1 MMILEIHKINKTK
14 YRNELNG
21 IRAIAIVS
29 VIFYHF
35 NKDIVPNGYLGVDI
49 FFLLS
54 GYVITLSTYKRN
66 NLNFKKFI
74 FDFYKRRIKK
84 LLPIFLIFTI
94 SVSLITFFFVDD
106 NYLSIKTSLTSL
118 LGISNIYL
126 WKNSTNYFG
135 AASELN
141 PFLHTWSLSIEMQF
155 YIIFP
160 FLLLFSNLKNRIEFS
175 KRIINLI
182 LVLTVFSLLG
192 FVYFFDNNQSLA
204 YFLFPLRFWELGI
217 GILTFVFSKKLKD
230 NKFIKFIDPKFSFLL
245 IVVILFLPYSF
256 APLANL
262 FIIILTSFLIINID
276 KKNSLY
282 SVLSNNFITKVGIL
296 SYPLYLWHWAIIS
309 LSKSTIGINLWTL
322 PFQIF
327 IIYYLSF
334 FSNTLIQDS
343 VLKNKSIWKSFIFF
357 IRFFYLTI
365 ISILIIYQGLI
376 LRNKYI
382 NNSIYLT
389 NSNLKNKNQIN
400 SYKEICAL
408 NEIEKKSLFISEIF
422 KNCFLVYKNNKS
434 TIWSVGDSHNY
445 NMNNGIR
452 YAAEN
457 LNYNLFSFSINGASF
472 PAIKYFR
479 IDKKDRFI
487 KGFEIMK
494 LIQTNLLEQAQKGDI
509 IIINIRYQYHFGNI
523 DYQYPI
529 NKFRYFSTEDKILK
543 VNSKKSHFQNWLNEL
558 NIFSKEANKKGIKI
572 IISTPKPEF
581 KDAYLKLCKG
591 QNDKWFNKYSRKKC
605 ILEKDFFVGDDG
617 IYKNFMSEINIL
629 STQNNNLFKFDTL
642 SILCSNN
649 KCSYSDK
656 KNILYKDDNH
666 ISEYASKNIIG
677 PEVLLFIEEKILK
690 INN

>member
-1 MMILEIHKINKTK
+1 MEIHKINKIK
-14 YRNELNG
+14 YRNELDG
-21 IRAIAIVS
+21 IRAFAILS
-29 VIFYHF
+29 VILNHF
-35 NKDIVPNGYLGVDI
+35 NRDIVPNGYLGVDI

-54 GYVITLSTYKRN
+54 GYVITLSTYKRK
-66 NLNFKKFI
+66 NLNFNKFI

-84 LLPIFLIFTI
+84 LLPIFVLFTI
-94 SVSLITFFFVDD
+94 SVSFITLLFVED
-106 NYLSIKTSLTSL
+106 NYLSIKTSLTSI

-160 FLLLFSNLKNRIEFS
+160 FLIFFSNFKNRFELS
-175 KRIINLI
+175 KRIIILI
-182 LVLTVFSLLG
+182 STLSVFSLLG
-192 FVYFFDNNQSLA
+192 FIYFYDNNQSLA
-204 YFLFPLRFWELGI
+204 YFLLPFRFWELAI
-217 GILTFVFSKKLKD
+217 GILTFIFSKDLKE
-230 NKFIKFIDPKFSFLL
+230 NKFIKYIDPKFSFLL
-245 IVVILFLPYSF
+245 ITVILFSPYGY
-256 APLANL
+256 APLTNIS
-262 FIIILTSFLIINID
+262 IIILTSLLIINID

-282 SVLSNNFITKVGIL
+282 NILSNNFISKFGNL
-296 SYPLYLWHWAIIS
+296 SYPLYLWHWSIIS
-309 LSKSTIGINLWTL
+309 LSKSTIGISLWTL

-327 IIYYLSF
+327 VIYYLSF
-334 FSNTLIQDS
+334 FSNILIQDS
-343 VLKNKSIWKSFIFF
+343 ISKNRSIWKSFIFF

-376 LRNKYI
+376 LKNKYI

-389 NSNLKNKNQIN
+389 NGNLKNKNKIN
-400 SYKEICAL
+400 SYKEICVL
-408 NEIEKKSLFISEIF
+408 NDIEKKSLFISKIF
-422 KNCFLVYKNNKS
+422 KNCFLVSKNNKS

-457 LNYNLFSFSINGASF
+457 LNYNFFSFSINATSF

-487 KGFEIMK
+487 KGFEVMK

-529 NKFRYFSTEDKILK
+529 NKFRYFSPEDKILK

-572 IISTPKPEF
+572 ILSMPKPEF

-605 ILEKDFFVGDDG
+605 ILEKDFFVGDYG

-642 SILCSNN
+642 SVLCSNN

-666 ISEYASKNIIG
+666 ISEYTSKNIIG